1 MPFIYFFL
9 FFVLVLLPETFFHFV
24 FNYISMYSEVYQDYL
39 YINKIPTSMYSEVY
53 QDYLY
58 INKIPMR
65 MVEELM
71 PYLNPCT
78 IIWREQLE
86 WIPFFYSYYEIF
98 YMLVEIFLIYLFFG
112 C

>member
-1 MPFIYFFL
+1 MRFIYFFL
-9 FFVLVLLPETFFHFV
+9 PFVLVLFPETFFHFEL
-24 FNYISMYSEVYQDYL
+24 NY
-39 YINKIPTSMYSEVY
+39 TSMYSEVY
-53 QDYLY
+53 RDYLY

-86 WIPFFYSYYEIF
+86 WIPFFYFYYEIF